1 MTLVDDE
8 DSKSR
13 DACYTLISL
22 VKPSSIHR
30 VLKDEQAIWN
40 LLVTVH

>member
-30 VLKDEQAIWN
+30 VSNKPVGIY
-40 LLVTVH
+40 